1 MLGEA
6 SARVS
11 AWGPP
16 PLSGGAGGWGEGLF
30 QGLVQPVIWGGGV
43 SSSLAQPIPSNL
55 GHHFIRMS
63 CRGRGSASGGP
74 LGTVGGPPQWGPVM
88 SSPTPPAGT
97 LGSLADGNSSL
108 LSPWQSS
115 GSPLWKEVIFLYFA
129 KSSPS
134 HFQGSGLL
142 PGAVLAARGLAPWR
156 SKPPPPA
163 PRPLLHG
170 ECELGLWLGFSTGE
184 AEISMEGPG
193 TW

>member
-30 QGLVQPVIWGGGV
+30 QGLVQPVIWGGDV

-74 LGTVGGPPQWGPVM
+74 LGTVGGPPQRGPVM

-156 SKPPPPA
+156 SKPPPRPPPPPA
-163 PRPLLHG
+163 RRV
-170 ECELGLWLGFSTGE
+170 
-184 AEISMEGPG
+184 
-193 TW
+193 